1 MSNQLNTKTIN
12 PVWRTRPTVV
22 ATDVDYIAKDSDSY
36 IFVSSTDAGANTITL
51 PTVNAI
57 HQITVR
63 MTARVA
69 GSYTVSV
76 TSGTV
81 TLDAANETATFI
93 SDPTATGSWQ
103 VLSLFGATFA

>member
-12 PVWRTRPTVV
+12 PVWRTRPTIVT
-22 ATDVDYIAKDSDSY
+22 TDTNYTAIESDSY

-51 PTVNAI
+51 PGVNSI
-57 HQITVR
+57 HQVTVR

-69 GSYTVSV
+69 GSYTVTV
-76 TSGTV
+76 SGGVV
-81 TLDAANETATFI
+81 TLDAANEIATFI
-93 SDPTATGSWQ
+93 SDPVAGTWQ